1 MAIGDR
7 ETGDDHSQGAEEIKD
22 SSDEKLTTEQN
33 PFVVMKE
40 DREKPDE
47 EKAWEEKKGIEWCYL
62 KNDDLANKQK
72 QFVVINE
79 NLDGE
84 RACEKKSN
92 SMTMN
97 DWLIDLVISAMRR
110 SKTRSIVVIKK
121 TDKN

>member
-1 MAIGDR
+1 MKKR
-7 ETGDDHSQGAEEIKD
+7 P
-22 SSDEKLTTEQN
+22 EK
-33 PFVVMKE
+33 
-40 DREKPDE
+40 R
-47 EKAWEEKKGIEWCYL
+47 KGIEWTAEWFHL

-97 DWLIDLVISAMRR
+97 DWLIDLVISTMHR
-110 SKTRSIVVIKK
+110 SKTHLIVVIKK
-121 TDKN
+121 TEKN